1 MTPEQMAGRIEEE
14 AEKFASTLKSE
25 GIDVMEAICLV
36 MVDTDQGPGLVVL
49 STEEAPDSLRRKML
63 TKALERK

>member
-1 MTPEQMAGRIEEE
+1 MTGKIEEE
-14 AEKFASTLKSE
+14 AGKFASTLKSE

-36 MVDTDQGPGLVVL
+36 MIETPDGPGLVSL
-49 STEEAPDSLRRKML
+49 STEEAPDSLRKMML

>member
-1 MTPEQMAGRIEEE
+1 MTPEQITSKIEEE
-14 AEKFASTLKSE
+14 AGKFASTLKSE

-36 MVDTDQGPGLVVL
+36 TIDTPEGPGLVVL

>member
-1 MTPEQMAGRIEEE
+1 MTPEQMAAKIEEE

-25 GIDVMEAICLV
+25 GIEVMEAICLV
-36 MVDTDQGPGLVVL
+36 MIETPDGPGLVSL
-49 STEEAPDSLRRKML
+49 STEEAPDSLRRMML